1 MRNTKKQIRRLTL
14 QSVLTAAALILS
26 YTESVL
32 PPIFPAVPGIK
43 VGLPNTVAIFVLY
56 RMGIPSA
63 IAVSLVRISLA
74 ALLFGSPV
82 SFVYSLA
89 GALFS
94 ITAMALFK
102 KSNILSAVG
111 VSVAGGIFHNI
122 GQILAAML
130 LLGTSKIGYYLI
142 ILAVTGTLS
151 GLFIGLCGALMI
163 SRFPQTELRSG

>member
-26 YTESVL
+26 YAESVL
-32 PPIFPAVPGIK
+32 PPIFPTVPGMK
-43 VGLPNTVAIFVLY
+43 VGLPNIVVIFILY
-56 RMGIPSA
+56 RMGSPSA